1 MSTELANLFIKHECD
16 KAQKHQYHLIYGPHF
31 EARKNEHI
39 NILEVGVFKAASTKA
54 LLEYFPFASFYGI
67 DIFDRVTM
75 ESTGISDNNRV
86 NFIKADSTNENL
98 TNEIKEAWGS
108 IEFDIIIDDGLH
120 VPDAMLA
127 TFKNCF
133 PLLNKTGTYFIEDVW
148 PTHKMS
154 DEEIRKYPWLHY
166 PNGSRRP
173 KFGVEKTQALY
184 NYINNYQLKEH
195 DNSMKTGNRDSF
207 IFEIKQ

>member
-1 MSTELANLFIKHECD
+1 
-16 KAQKHQYHLIYGPHF
+16 
-31 EARKNEHI
+31 
-39 NILEVGVFKAASTKA
+39 
-54 LLEYFPFASFYGI
+54 
-67 DIFDRVTM
+67 
-75 ESTGISDNNRV
+75 
-86 NFIKADSTNENL
+86 
-98 TNEIKEAWGS
+98 
-108 IEFDIIIDDGLH
+108 
-120 VPDAMLA
+120 MLA

-195 DNSMKTGNRDSF
+195 DNSMRTGNRDSF